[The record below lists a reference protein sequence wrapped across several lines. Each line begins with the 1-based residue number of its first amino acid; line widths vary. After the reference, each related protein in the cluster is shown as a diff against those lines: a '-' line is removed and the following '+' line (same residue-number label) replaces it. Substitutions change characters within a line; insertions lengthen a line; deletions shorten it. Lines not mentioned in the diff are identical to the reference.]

1 MAKRRLKTEPGAIDL
16 ALAGLMT
23 ARSDRSPNGGYY
35 ALLALS
41 RLLEKNLP
49 GETGKITALNIRR
62 RLDRLCREMNFS
74 PADAD
79 EIHRGWKA
87 LRTYLERK
95 DCSLPSYRRRR
106 VRLFAE
112 LVARIFEEYAG
123 IHINDVAGQMTV
135 ADLARLEAGFGE
147 DLGSAECRPAPCPG
161 LTLGNFESIFTLKE
175 RLEEFGARLGK
186 SFPDRLGLE
195 KGPEITPVDFTSSW
209 AAVSLMS
216 PPLGRFGEEAGFHI
230 LATPEGVGAGLVFAD
245 TAEEIRRRYYQ
256 ALSRGKME
264 NELADLDRVGAELVD
279 VYWYCFIEARRR
291 IKDTPPG
298 ELAELARAA
307 GENPGQAP
315 FTATRLLSW
324 RWWSREE
331 AVGAGEKLLDQ
342 IKVLYPP
349 TAALVRNL
357 AAAQ

>member
-1 MAKRRLKTEPGAIDL
+1 MAKRRLKSDPGAIDL

-23 ARSDRSPNGGYY
+23 ARGDHSPNGGYY
-35 ALLALS
+35 ALLALG

-49 GETGKITALNIRR
+49 GETGKITALNIQR
-62 RLDRLCREMNFS
+62 RLDRLCHEMNFS

-79 EIHRGWKA
+79 EIHQGWKA
-87 LRTYLERK
+87 LRTHLERK

-112 LVARIFEEYAG
+112 LVARVFEEYAG
-123 IHINDVAGQMTV
+123 VHINDVAGQMTV

-147 DLGSAECRPAPCPG
+147 DLGTAECRPTPCPG
-161 LTLGNFESIFTLKE
+161 LTLGDFESIFTLRE
-175 RLEEFGARLGK
+175 RLGEFGVRLGK
-186 SFPDRLGLE
+186 SFPDRMGLE
-195 KGPEITPVDFTSSW
+195 KGPEITAADFTSSW

-216 PPLGRFGEEAGFHI
+216 PFRGGGEEAGFHI

-245 TAEEIRRRYYQ
+245 TAEGTRRRYYQ
-256 ALSRGKME
+256 ALSRGEME
-264 NELADLDRVGAELVD
+264 NELAGLDRAGAELVD

-307 GENPGQAP
+307 GENPGKAP
-315 FTATRLLSW
+315 FTASRLLSW

-331 AVGAGEKLLDQ
+331 AVGAGEKLLEQ

-349 TAALVRNL
+349 TAALVRSL
-357 AAAQ
+357 SGAQ